1 MKKTR
6 LGAAQPKSK
15 MPIEATAD
23 ESQAMVT
30 EPTNNLGRL
39 IYNERGRSIAWAI
52 RDIHRLYTAALGP
65 LVSRGGV
72 TVGHWY
78 YLRVLS
84 EHDGIIQQDLSER
97 VGIHPNTAV
106 TALVDM
112 EKHGLIRRERSS
124 RDKRRIK
131 VYITAKGRR
140 LRDEMQP
147 GVRGLTFQSVAGISE
162 ADLEATFRV
171 LDRILQNLAAV
182 VPNSERKTATS
193 YHAVAPPSTTKSAPV
208 TKELSSDARKR
219 ATHPTSSG

>member
-1 MKKTR
+1 MKKRT
-6 LGAAQPKSK
+6 GAAQPKSK
-15 MPIEATAD
+15 TPLGPPTDGSRAT
-23 ESQAMVT
+23 VI
-30 EPTNNLGRL
+30 EPTNYLNRL
-39 IYNERGRSIAWAI
+39 IYNERGRSIAWTI
-52 RDIHRLYTAALGP
+52 RDIHRLFTSALAP

-78 YLRVLS
+78 YLRILS
-84 EHDGIIQQDLSER
+84 EHDGLIQQDLSER

-112 EKHGLIRRERSS
+112 EEHGLIRRERSS
-124 RDKRRIK
+124 RDRRQIK

-147 GVRGLTFQSVAGISE
+147 GVRGLTFQSVAGLHE

-171 LDRILQNLAAV
+171 LDRMLQNLAAI
-182 VPNSERKTATS
+182 VPNSERKTASTA

-208 TKELSSDARKR
+208 TKELSPDARKR
-219 ATHPTSSG
+219 ATHATSSG

>member
-1 MKKTR
+1 MTKTR
-6 LGAAQPKSK
+6 IGGAQAKRRA
-15 MPIEATAD
+15 PITRRAEGPGATD
-23 ESQAMVT
+23 VSL
-30 EPTNNLGRL
+30 TNNLDPR

-106 TALVDM
+106 PALADM
-112 EKHGLIRRERSS
+112 EKHGLVRRERSS
-124 RDKRRIK
+124 KDRRRIK

-147 GVRGLTFQSVAGISE
+147 AVRDLTFRSVAGLHP
-162 ADLEATFRV
+162 ADLEATFRA
-171 LDRILQNLAAV
+171 LDGILTNLAAI
-182 VPNSERKTATS
+182 VPNSEWKTA
-193 YHAVAPPSTTKSAPV
+193 
-208 TKELSSDARKR
+208 
-219 ATHPTSSG
+219 